1 MIYFFVNNLVK
12 YIIYNHNTVF
22 FIFVQGEEVKEVEN
36 ESKVEDF
43 RQEEAFEDERDETND
58 EKVTDEDESADE
70 ETQEV
75 QEKDQNESNLCYFS
89 CSSSLK

>member
-58 EKVTDEDESADE
+58 EDESADE